1 MVTDKFTLDLLSRL
15 ADAQL
20 ALADSMNGVSSSSR
34 NYPEDSLRSI
44 AEALNAIDVLL
55 LEVRQL
61 INQGDL
67 SAAPELH

>member
-20 ALADSMNGVSSSSR
+20 ALANSMNGVTPSSR
-34 NYPEDSLRSI
+34 SYPEDSLRSI
-44 AEALNAIDVLL
+44 AEALDAIDVLL

-61 INQGDL
+61 IAQGDS
-67 SAAPELH
+67 SAAPKLH